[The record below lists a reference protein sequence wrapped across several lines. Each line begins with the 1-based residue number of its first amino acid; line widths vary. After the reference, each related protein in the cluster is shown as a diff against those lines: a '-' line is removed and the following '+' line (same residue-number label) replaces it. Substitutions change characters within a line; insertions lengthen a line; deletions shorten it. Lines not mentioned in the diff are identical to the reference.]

1 MSLNIE
7 AVWSRPLELK
17 LVNSG
22 AIYRCGEIESIPY
35 EPGCYI
41 FGRAY
46 DDYAAPLYIG
56 KALMLR
62 RRIEQQLDSVRL
74 MTGIREAQKGGRFVI
89 YCTPLLKRGQRAVKV
104 ISILEQALIAHAMS
118 EDFELLQKQGTKTP
132 NHTISFQG
140 NHTSLELAPKNMRV
154 PLARWA
160 SFFR

>member
-1 MSLNIE
+1 VSHP
-7 AVWSRPLELK
+7 SRTT
-17 LVNSG
+17 
-22 AIYRCGEIESIPY
+22 R
-35 EPGCYI
+35 
-41 FGRAY
+41 
-46 DDYAAPLYIG
+46 
-56 KALMLR
+56 
-62 RRIEQQLDSVRL
+62 
-74 MTGIREAQKGGRFVI
+74 REAQKGGRFVI
-89 YCTPLLKRGQRAVKV
+89 YCTPQLKRGQRAVKV